1 MSEEMMRGVLWEKKC
16 NDSENTGHKEY
27 DLIVKEYQKPSFDPE
42 KDKDKVL
49 VRVKAAAVNAIDCK
63 MLISRKPMADFP
75 RFARDFAGTV
85 VSVGLDVKDIKVRFL
100 R

>member
-49 VRVKAAAVNAIDCK
+49 VRVKAAAVNPIDCK
-63 MLISRKPMADFP
+63 ALVSFKPVADFP
-75 RFARDFAGTV
+75 RFGRDFAGTV
-85 VSVGLDVKDIKVRFL
+85 VSVAKDVTGKKI
-100 R
+100 